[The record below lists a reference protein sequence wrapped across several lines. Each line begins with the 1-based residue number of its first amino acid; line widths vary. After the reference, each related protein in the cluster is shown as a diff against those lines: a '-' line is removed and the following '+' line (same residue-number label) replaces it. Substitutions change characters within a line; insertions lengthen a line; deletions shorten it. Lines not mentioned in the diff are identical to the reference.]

1 MVAGRRTG
9 PGRWRRAVSQSR
21 IQAMQRG
28 QLLSLAPHA
37 GVQLATHALRLER
50 AHQGSVAAWAL
61 RAAWPSGPARGV
73 RRHRRQRELISL
85 GAVGQRLLHRA
96 KRALRLEGGAVGERG
111 APTVGRAGPP

>member
-61 RAAWPSGPARGV
+61 RAAWPSGQRGPQGLPAASGATGGSVSLSPSAPWVSACCTAPNALCGWKEGRLV
-73 RRHRRQRELISL
+73 RE
-85 GAVGQRLLHRA
+85 APRL
-96 KRALRLEGGAVGERG
+96 
-111 APTVGRAGPP
+111 